1 MAGRR
6 GLVTL
11 LGISALAYTGTR
23 VMAIA
28 VPWFVL
34 VTTGSAAKTGLVAA
48 FELAPY
54 VVVKALAGPVVDR
67 LGQRRVSVVADL
79 ASALAIAAIPLLH
92 HAGALRL
99 PVLLTLVAVAGAI
112 RGPGD
117 TAKHTAV
124 PFVADDACVPLE
136 RLTGLS
142 GAIERGSGL
151 VAPALAAGL
160 IAWVGPS
167 GSLALTAA
175 CFMLGAAIGRLGLPA
190 GLDRRSDGGPIEP
203 YRRRLSE
210 GWQFLRRDR
219 LLFTLV
225 TMIMVTNLLDVAK
238 TSVLL
243 PVWARDNGRG
253 VASIGLLLTCMAGCS
268 MISSLLA
275 SWKGDRLPR
284 RLTYFVAFAI
294 AGPPPFIVLAL
305 NPPLWV
311 IAVTYCIA
319 GLASGLLNPMIGAV
333 FFERIPRPLVG
344 RVGALAD
351 ATAWAAM
358 PFGGLVAAGLIAL
371 AGLSGA
377 FAIAGIAYALATLL
391 PAVAVRASFDR
402 PSEPAAEHPELT
414 REPPEPSRARESA
427 AAREWESE
435 PVSAE
440 LAGSGESGTR

>member
-1 MAGRR
+1 MGGRR

-34 VTTGSAAKTGLVAA
+34 VTTGSAAQTGLVAA
-48 FELAPY
+48 FELGPY

-79 ASALAIAAIPLLH
+79 ASAVAIAAIPVLH
-92 HAGALRL
+92 HVGMLEL
-99 PVLLTLVAVAGAI
+99 PVLLALVAVAGAI

-124 PFVADDACVPLE
+124 PFVAEDAGVPLE
-136 RLTGLS
+136 RVTGLS
-142 GAIERGSGL
+142 GAIDRGSGL
-151 VAPALAAGL
+151 VAPALATGL

-175 CFMLGAAIGRLGLPA
+175 CLGLSAALGRTGLPS
-190 GLDRRSDGGPIEP
+190 GLDRRIEPGSTEPGSTEPGSTEPGSTEP

-210 GWQFLRRDR
+210 GWRFLRRDR

-225 TMIMVTNLLDVAK
+225 MMIMVTNLLDVAK

-243 PVWARDNGRG
+243 PVWAHDNGRG
-253 VASIGLLLTCMAGCS
+253 VASIGLMMTCMAGCS
-268 MISSLLA
+268 MISSLVA

-311 IAVTYCIA
+311 IAVTYCVA
-319 GLASGLLNPMIGAV
+319 GLASGLLNPMIGAI
-333 FFERIPRPLVG
+333 FFERIPRPLIG

-358 PFGGLVAAGLIAL
+358 PFGGLLAAGLIAL

-377 FAIAGIAYALATLL
+377 FAIAGVAYALATLV
-391 PAVAVRASFDR
+391 PAVAARASFER
-402 PSEPAAEHPELT
+402 PRVPDPEPEPACV
-414 REPPEPSRARESA
+414 RQ
-427 AAREWESE
+427 SE
-435 PVSAE
+435 TVSATT
-440 LAGSGESGTR
+440 AGSGESVGR